1 MVENEGYA
9 FNVSVVCEKLPEFY
23 TNCSTIGHSVKLCN
37 KLHPKQKIDQ
47 HKENGNSSK
56 LLITINEHHSPKD
69 PPVNNSKPTLEEDEQ
84 ANAYFVD
91 ESPKDHP
98 VKNSTQIPKENQPKV
113 VYENE
118 GNKSSQQDLILVE
131 NHVDAHDSSW
141 KKSKLLVM
149 IMILMS
155 QFTKK
160 LRFQKMIA
168 LLKRI
173 QIHTLR

>member
-1 MVENEGYA
+1 M
-9 FNVSVVCEKLPEFY
+9 
-23 TNCSTIGHSVKLCN
+23 
-37 KLHPKQKIDQ
+37 
-47 HKENGNSSK
+47 
-56 LLITINEHHSPKD
+56 
-69 PPVNNSKPTLEEDEQ
+69 NNSKPTLEEDEQ

-168 LLKRI
+168 LLMRI
-173 QIHTLR
+173 